1 MTDPG
6 FKSRSLDSAGPGRMR
21 ANRLA
26 ADEAELALLAN
37 GAVRTAAAGHSPN
50 RLILAPSFPSGSPS
64 HVDGTF
70 WYHILAFE
78 APPTL

>member
-1 MTDPG
+1 
-6 FKSRSLDSAGPGRMR
+6 MR

-78 APPTL
+78 GPPTL